1 MKKEEN
7 RVRCSFCGKA
17 EGEVKLL
24 ISGIDAYICS
34 DCVELCWNVLQAG
47 TEKENDK
54 PDGKK
59 SKG

>member
-1 MKKEEN
+1 MKKEES

-47 TEKENDK
+47 TEKENDSSDRK
-54 PDGKK
+54 KGK
-59 SKG
+59 S

>member
-1 MKKEEN
+1 MKKDEK

-17 EGEVKLL
+17 EEEVKLL

-47 TEKENDK
+47 TE
-54 PDGKK
+54 PASDGKK
-59 SKG
+59 NGN

>member
-1 MKKEEN
+1 M
-7 RVRCSFCGKA
+7 RCSFCGKA

-47 TEKENDK
+47 TENESGGSG
-54 PDGKK
+54 GKK
-59 SKG
+59 K